1 MLEKNNLL
9 LAPGVPQTDTAFQAN
24 LLPHVA
30 LTEGSDDGV
39 VVEQMKQ
46 RASVI
51 TVEHLVKRYKKAE
64 KNAVDDVSFH
74 VEPGSF
80 FALLGPNGAGKSTII
95 SILTTT
101 LSLSSGHVLVAGYD
115 PKTQATEARRHIGIV
130 FQRPSLDLNLS
141 AEENVRLHATL
152 YGLYPYRPAFALMP
166 RAYKQRVREL
176 ADLLDIEKALF
187 KPAKTFSGGMKRK
200 LEIMRSLLHRPD
212 ILFLDEPTTGLDPD
226 SRHSLWEYLG
236 RVRRE
241 SGTTVFLTTHYLEE
255 AEEADMVCIINT
267 GRIVA
272 LGTPEQIKAEL
283 TAPALLIDALER
295 DRLRAELQRLGLPF
309 REEHHFRLDLSG
321 QGVQRALQS
330 ITTPLNVVRTYAP
343 TLEDVYLKLV
353 KESV

>member
-1 MLEKNNLL
+1 MSNEHNRLLTQDVGQRTPGTNFGVLPQVMLAEEV
-9 LAPGVPQTDTAFQAN
+9 APMP
-24 LLPHVA
+24 LIERP
-30 LTEGSDDGV
+30 ERI
-39 VVEQMKQ
+39 EP
-46 RASVI
+46 VI
-51 TVEHLVKRYKKAE
+51 TVEHLVKRYKKADR
-64 KNAVDDVSFH
+64 NAVDDVSFH

-115 PKTQATEARRHIGIV
+115 PRTRATEARRHIGIV

-166 RAYKQRVREL
+166 LAYKQRVREL

-226 SRHSLWEYLG
+226 SRHSLWEYLE

-241 SGTTVFLTTHYLEE
+241 SGTTIFLTTHYLEE
-255 AEEADMVCIINT
+255 AEEADMVCIMNA

-272 LGTPEQIKAEL
+272 AGTPEQIKAEL
-283 TAPALLIDALER
+283 TAPALLIDASER
-295 DRLRAELQRLGLPF
+295 ERLRAELQHLGLPF
-309 REEHHFRLDLSG
+309 REENHFRLDLSG
-321 QGVQRALQS
+321 QEVQRALQT

-353 KESV
+353 RESI